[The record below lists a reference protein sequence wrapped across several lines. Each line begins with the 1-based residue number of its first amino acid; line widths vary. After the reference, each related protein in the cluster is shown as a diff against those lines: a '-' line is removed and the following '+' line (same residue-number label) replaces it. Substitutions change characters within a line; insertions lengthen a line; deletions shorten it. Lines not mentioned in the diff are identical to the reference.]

1 MKIIRKTD
9 ELQQIL
15 VLIKDKGQSI
25 GSVLTMGNLHDG
37 HLSLI
42 KEAQL
47 NNDFVVTS
55 IFINPTQFNNETDF
69 SSYPKTIDDDIAELE
84 KIGCDLLFLPE
95 IQEIYP
101 GDLLKQN
108 IVNNFRGILC
118 DKYRPG
124 HFDGVTT
131 VVDIFFSIIKPN
143 TSYFGEKDFQ
153 QIKIIQELVKIK
165 NHNIKI
171 VSCPSIRDDRGM
183 SLSSRNS
190 KFTNDQ
196 SKIFNQLGSKIYE
209 FINLCKKKSS
219 NINLDNFKKQ
229 ILENSISKID
239 YIEIRNENN
248 LDITN
253 VSSESRLFI
262 ALYIGEIRIIDNF
275 KLY

>member
-1 MKIIRKTD
+1 MKIIRKTN
-9 ELQQIL
+9 ELEQIL

-143 TSYFGEKDFQ
+143 ASYFGEKDFQ

-229 ILENSISKID
+229 ILENSINKID

-248 LDITN
+248 LEITD
-253 VSSESRLFI
+253 VSSKARLFI

>member
-1 MKIIRKTD
+1 MKIIRKTN
-9 ELQQIL
+9 ELEQIL

-69 SSYPKTIDDDIAELE
+69 SSYPKTIDDDIAKLE

-143 TSYFGEKDFQ
+143 ASYFGEKDFQ

-196 SKIFNQLGSKIYE
+196 SKIFNQLGIKIYE

-229 ILENSISKID
+229 ILENSINKID

-248 LDITN
+248 LEITD
-253 VSSESRLFI
+253 VSSRARLFI
-262 ALYIGEIRIIDNF
+262 ALYLSLIHISEPTRP
-275 KLY
+275 Y

>member
-15 VLIKDKGQSI
+15 VLIKNKGQSI

-69 SSYPKTIDDDIAELE
+69 SSYPKTIDDDIAKLE

-101 GDLLKQN
+101 EDVIKQN

-229 ILENSISKID
+229 ILENSINKID

-248 LDITN
+248 LEITN

-275 KLY
+275 KIY

>member
-69 SSYPKTIDDDIAELE
+69 SSYPKTIDNDIAELE

-143 TSYFGEKDFQ
+143 ASYFGEKDFQ

-229 ILENSISKID
+229 ILENSINKID
-239 YIEIRNENN
+239 YIEIRNEND
-248 LDITN
+248 LEITD
-253 VSSESRLFI
+253 VYSKARLFI

>member
-143 TSYFGEKDFQ
+143 ASYFGEKDFQ

-171 VSCPSIRDDRGM
+171 VSCPSIRDDSGM

-219 NINLDNFKKQ
+219 NINFDDFKKQ
-229 ILENSISKID
+229 ILENSINKID

-248 LDITN
+248 LEITDA
-253 VSSESRLFI
+253 SSKARLFI

>member
-69 SSYPKTIDDDIAELE
+69 SSYPKTIDDDIAKLE

-196 SKIFNQLGSKIYE
+196 SKIFNQLGNKIYE
-209 FINLCKKKSS
+209 FINFCKKKSS

-229 ILENSISKID
+229 ILENSINKID

-248 LDITN
+248 LEITD
-253 VSSESRLFI
+253 VSSKARLFI

>member
-69 SSYPKTIDDDIAELE
+69 SSYPKTIDDDIAKLE

-143 TSYFGEKDFQ
+143 ASYFGEKDFQ

-229 ILENSISKID
+229 IHENSINKID

-248 LDITN
+248 LEITD
-253 VSSESRLFI
+253 VSYESRLFI

>member
-1 MKIIRKTD
+1 MKIIRKTN
-9 ELQQIL
+9 ELEQIL

-69 SSYPKTIDDDIAELE
+69 SSYPKTIDDDIAKLE
-84 KIGCDLLFLPE
+84 NTGCDLLFLPE

-108 IVNNFRGILC
+108 IVKNFRGILC

-143 TSYFGEKDFQ
+143 ASYFGEKDFQ

-171 VSCPSIRDDRGM
+171 ISCPSIRDDRGM

-229 ILENSISKID
+229 ILENSINKID

-248 LDITN
+248 LEITD
-253 VSSESRLFI
+253 VSYESRLFI

>member
-1 MKIIRKTD
+1 MKIIRKTN
-9 ELQQIL
+9 ELEQIL

-69 SSYPKTIDDDIAELE
+69 SSYPKTIDDDIAKLE

-143 TSYFGEKDFQ
+143 ASYFGEKDFQ

-171 VSCPSIRDDRGM
+171 VSCPSIRDDSGM

-229 ILENSISKID
+229 ILENSINKID
-239 YIEIRNENN
+239 YIEIRNEND
-248 LDITN
+248 LEITD
-253 VSSESRLFI
+253 VSSKARLFI

>member
-1 MKIIRKTD
+1 MKIIRKTN
-9 ELQQIL
+9 ELEQIL

-69 SSYPKTIDDDIAELE
+69 SSYPKTIDDDIAKLE

-229 ILENSISKID
+229 ILENSINKID

-253 VSSESRLFI
+253 VSSKARLFI

>member
-1 MKIIRKTD
+1 MKIIRKTN
-9 ELQQIL
+9 ELEKIL

-69 SSYPKTIDDDIAELE
+69 SSYPKTIDDDIAKLE

-143 TSYFGEKDFQ
+143 ASYFGEKDFQ

-209 FINLCKKKSS
+209 FINFCKKKSS

-229 ILENSISKID
+229 ILENSINKID

-248 LDITN
+248 LEITN

-275 KLY
+275 KIY

>member
-1 MKIIRKTD
+1 MKIIRKSN
-9 ELQQIL
+9 ELEQIL
-15 VLIKDKGQSI
+15 ILIKDKGQSI

-69 SSYPKTIDDDIAELE
+69 SSYPKTIDDDIAKLE

-143 TSYFGEKDFQ
+143 ASYFGEKDFQ

-209 FINLCKKKSS
+209 FINLCKKKST

-229 ILENSISKID
+229 ILENSINKID

-248 LDITN
+248 LEITD
-253 VSSESRLFI
+253 VSYESRLFI

>member
-1 MKIIRKTD
+1 MKIIRKTN
-9 ELQQIL
+9 ELEQIL

-69 SSYPKTIDDDIAELE
+69 SSYPKTIDDDIAKLE

-101 GDLLKQN
+101 EDVIKQN

-143 TSYFGEKDFQ
+143 ASYFGEKDFQ

-229 ILENSISKID
+229 ILENSINKID

-253 VSSESRLFI
+253 VSAESRLFI

>member
-1 MKIIRKTD
+1 MKIIRKTN
-9 ELQQIL
+9 ELEQIL

-69 SSYPKTIDDDIAELE
+69 SSYPKTIDDDIAKLE

-101 GDLLKQN
+101 ADLLKQN
-108 IVNNFRGILC
+108 IVKNFRGILC

-190 KFTNDQ
+190 KFTNDEL
-196 SKIFNQLGSKIYE
+196 KIFNQLGSKIYE
-209 FINLCKKKSS
+209 LINLCKKKSS

-229 ILENSISKID
+229 ILENSINKID

-248 LDITN
+248 LEITD
-253 VSSESRLFI
+253 VSSKARLFI

>member
-42 KEAQL
+42 KKAHI

-55 IFINPTQFNNETDF
+55 IFINPTQFNNEIDF
-69 SSYPKTIDDDIAELE
+69 SSYPKTIDDDIAKLE

-101 GDLLKQN
+101 RDVLKQN

-229 ILENSISKID
+229 ILENSINKID

-248 LDITN
+248 LEITD
-253 VSSESRLFI
+253 VSYESRLFI

>member
-1 MKIIRKTD
+1 MKIIRKTN
-9 ELQQIL
+9 ELEQIL

-69 SSYPKTIDDDIAELE
+69 SSYPKTIDDDITKLE

-143 TSYFGEKDFQ
+143 ASYFGEKDFQ

-196 SKIFNQLGSKIYE
+196 LKIFNQLGSKIYE

-229 ILENSISKID
+229 ILENSINKID

-248 LDITN
+248 LEITDA
-253 VSSESRLFI
+253 SSKARLFI

>member
-69 SSYPKTIDDDIAELE
+69 SSYPKTIDDDIAKLE

-143 TSYFGEKDFQ
+143 ASYFGEKDFQ

-171 VSCPSIRDDRGM
+171 VSCPSIRDDSGM

-209 FINLCKKKSS
+209 FINFCKKKSS

-229 ILENSISKID
+229 ILENSINKID

-248 LDITN
+248 LEITD
-253 VSSESRLFI
+253 VSSKARLFI

>member
-9 ELQQIL
+9 ELHQIL

-69 SSYPKTIDDDIAELE
+69 SSYPKTIDDDIAKLE
-84 KIGCDLLFLPE
+84 NTGCDLLFLPE

-108 IVNNFRGILC
+108 IVKNFRGILC

-143 TSYFGEKDFQ
+143 ASYFGEKDFQ

-229 ILENSISKID
+229 ILENSINKID

>member
-101 GDLLKQN
+101 EDVIKQN

-124 HFDGVTT
+124 HFDGVTS

-171 VSCPSIRDDRGM
+171 VSCPSIRDDSGM

-209 FINLCKKKSS
+209 FINFCKKKSS

-229 ILENSISKID
+229 ILENSINKID

-253 VSSESRLFI
+253 ISSESRLFI

>member
-1 MKIIRKTD
+1 MKIIRKTN
-9 ELQQIL
+9 ELEQIL

-69 SSYPKTIDDDIAELE
+69 SSYPKTIDDDIAKLE

-143 TSYFGEKDFQ
+143 ASYFGEKDFQ

-229 ILENSISKID
+229 ILENSINKID

-248 LDITN
+248 LEITD
-253 VSSESRLFI
+253 VSYESRLFI

>member
-69 SSYPKTIDDDIAELE
+69 SSYPKTIDDDIAKLE

-95 IQEIYP
+95 IREIYP
-101 GDLLKQN
+101 ADLLKQN
-108 IVNNFRGILC
+108 IVKNFRGILC

-143 TSYFGEKDFQ
+143 SSYFGEKDFQ

-190 KFTNDQ
+190 KFTNYQ

-209 FINLCKKKSS
+209 FINLCKKKSI
-219 NINLDNFKKQ
+219 NINIYNFKKQ
-229 ILENSISKID
+229 ILENSINKID

>member
-1 MKIIRKTD
+1 MKIIRKTN
-9 ELQQIL
+9 ELEQIL

-69 SSYPKTIDDDIAELE
+69 SSYPKTIDDDIAKLE

-101 GDLLKQN
+101 GNLLKQN
-108 IVNNFRGILC
+108 IVKNFRGILC

-229 ILENSISKID
+229 ILENSINKID

-248 LDITN
+248 LEITD
-253 VSSESRLFI
+253 VSYESRLFI

>member
-1 MKIIRKTD
+1 MKIIRKTN
-9 ELQQIL
+9 ELEQIL

-69 SSYPKTIDDDIAELE
+69 SSYPKTIDDDIAKLE

-143 TSYFGEKDFQ
+143 ASYFGEKDFQ

-219 NINLDNFKKQ
+219 NINFDDFKKQ
-229 ILENSISKID
+229 ILVNSINKID

-248 LDITN
+248 LEITD
-253 VSSESRLFI
+253 VSSKARLFI

>member
-69 SSYPKTIDDDIAELE
+69 SSYPKTIDDDIAKLE

-143 TSYFGEKDFQ
+143 ASYFGEKDFQ

-229 ILENSISKID
+229 ILENSINKID

-248 LDITN
+248 LEITDA
-253 VSSESRLFI
+253 SSKARLFI

>member
-1 MKIIRKTD
+1 MKIIRKTN
-9 ELQQIL
+9 ELEQIL

-69 SSYPKTIDDDIAELE
+69 SSYPKTIDDDIAKLE

-101 GDLLKQN
+101 EDLLKQN
-108 IVNNFRGILC
+108 IVKNFRGILC

-229 ILENSISKID
+229 ILENSINKID

-248 LDITN
+248 LEITN

>member
-69 SSYPKTIDDDIAELE
+69 SSYPKTIDDDIAKLE

-143 TSYFGEKDFQ
+143 ASYFGEKDFQ

-171 VSCPSIRDDRGM
+171 VSCPSIRDDSGM

-209 FINLCKKKSS
+209 LINLSKKKSS

-229 ILENSISKID
+229 ILENSINKID

-248 LDITN
+248 LEITD
-253 VSSESRLFI
+253 VSYEARLFI

>member
-1 MKIIRKTD
+1 MKIIRKTN

-69 SSYPKTIDDDIAELE
+69 SSYPKTIDDDIAKLE

-108 IVNNFRGILC
+108 IVKNFRGILC

-143 TSYFGEKDFQ
+143 ASYFGEKDFQ

-229 ILENSISKID
+229 ILENDINKID

-248 LDITN
+248 LEITD
-253 VSSESRLFI
+253 VSYESRLFI

>member
-1 MKIIRKTD
+1 MKIIRKTN
-9 ELQQIL
+9 ELEQIL

-69 SSYPKTIDDDIAELE
+69 SSYPKTIDDDIAKLE

-101 GDLLKQN
+101 EDLLKQN
-108 IVNNFRGILC
+108 IVKNFRGILC

-143 TSYFGEKDFQ
+143 ASYFGEKDFQ

-229 ILENSISKID
+229 ILENSINKID

-248 LDITN
+248 LEITD
-253 VSSESRLFI
+253 VSYESRLFI

>member
-69 SSYPKTIDDDIAELE
+69 SSYPKTIDDDIAKLE
-84 KIGCDLLFLPE
+84 KIGCNLLFLPE
-95 IQEIYP
+95 IHEIYP
-101 GDLLKQN
+101 SDLLKQN
-108 IVNNFRGILC
+108 IVKNFRGILC

-229 ILENSISKID
+229 ILENSINKID

-248 LDITN
+248 LEITD
-253 VSSESRLFI
+253 VSYESRLFI

>member
-1 MKIIRKTD
+1 MIIIRKTN
-9 ELQQIL
+9 ELEQIL

-69 SSYPKTIDDDIAELE
+69 SSYPKTIDDDIAKLE

-143 TSYFGEKDFQ
+143 ASYFGEKDFQ

-219 NINLDNFKKQ
+219 NINIDNFKKQ
-229 ILENSISKID
+229 ILENSINKID

-248 LDITN
+248 LEIPD
-253 VSSESRLFI
+253 VSYESRLFI

>member
-1 MKIIRKTD
+1 MKIIRKTN
-9 ELQQIL
+9 ELEQIL

-47 NNDFVVTS
+47 NNDFVVSS

-69 SSYPKTIDDDIAELE
+69 SSYPKTIDDDIAKLE

-229 ILENSISKID
+229 ILENGINKID

-248 LDITN
+248 LEITN

>member
-1 MKIIRKTD
+1 MKIIRKTN
-9 ELQQIL
+9 ELEQIL

-69 SSYPKTIDDDIAELE
+69 SSYPKTIDDDIAKLE

-209 FINLCKKKSS
+209 FINFCKKKSS

-229 ILENSISKID
+229 ILENSINKID

-248 LDITN
+248 LEITD
-253 VSSESRLFI
+253 VSSKARLFI
-262 ALYIGEIRIIDNF
+262 ALYIGQIRIIDNF

>member
-69 SSYPKTIDDDIAELE
+69 SSYPKTIDDDIAKLE

-143 TSYFGEKDFQ
+143 ASYFGEKDFQ

-171 VSCPSIRDDRGM
+171 VSCPSIRDDSGM

-209 FINLCKKKSS
+209 FINFCKKKSS

-229 ILENSISKID
+229 ILENSINKID

-248 LDITN
+248 LEITD
-253 VSSESRLFI
+253 VSSRARLFI

>member
-69 SSYPKTIDDDIAELE
+69 SSYPKTIDDDIAKLE

-143 TSYFGEKDFQ
+143 ASYFGEKDFQ

-209 FINLCKKKSS
+209 FINFCKKKSS

-229 ILENSISKID
+229 ILENSINKID

-248 LDITN
+248 LEITDA
-253 VSSESRLFI
+253 SSKARLFI

>member
-1 MKIIRKTD
+1 MKIIRKTN

-69 SSYPKTIDDDIAELE
+69 SSYPKTIDDDIAKLE

-108 IVNNFRGILC
+108 IVKNFRGILC

-196 SKIFNQLGSKIYE
+196 LKIFNQLGSKIYE

-229 ILENSISKID
+229 ILENSINKID
-239 YIEIRNENN
+239 YIEIRNEND
-248 LDITN
+248 LEITD
-253 VSSESRLFI
+253 VSSKARLFI

>member
-1 MKIIRKTD
+1 M
-9 ELQQIL
+9 
-15 VLIKDKGQSI
+15 
-25 GSVLTMGNLHDG
+25 
-37 HLSLI
+37 
-42 KEAQL
+42 
-47 NNDFVVTS
+47 
-55 IFINPTQFNNETDF
+55 
-69 SSYPKTIDDDIAELE
+69 
-84 KIGCDLLFLPE
+84 PE

-101 GDLLKQN
+101 GNLLKQN

-143 TSYFGEKDFQ
+143 ASYFGEKDFQ

-209 FINLCKKKSS
+209 FISLYKKKSS
-219 NINLDNFKKQ
+219 NINFDDFKKQ
-229 ILENSISKID
+229 ILENSINKID
-239 YIEIRNENN
+239 YIEIRNEND
-248 LDITN
+248 LEITD
-253 VSSESRLFI
+253 VSSKARLFI

>member
-1 MKIIRKTD
+1 MKIIRKTN
-9 ELQQIL
+9 ELEQIL

-69 SSYPKTIDDDIAELE
+69 SSYPKTIDDDIAKLE

-108 IVNNFRGILC
+108 IVKNFRDILC

-229 ILENSISKID
+229 ILENSINKID

-248 LDITN
+248 LEITD
-253 VSSESRLFI
+253 VSYESRLFI

-275 KLY
+275 KIY

>member
-1 MKIIRKTD
+1 MKIIRKTN
-9 ELQQIL
+9 ELEQIL

-69 SSYPKTIDDDIAELE
+69 SSYPKTIDDDIAKLE

-209 FINLCKKKSS
+209 FINFCKKKSS

-229 ILENSISKID
+229 ILENSINKID

-248 LDITN
+248 LEITD
-253 VSSESRLFI
+253 VSSKARLFI